1 MTSVAWLLQ
10 LTEGFRSCDT
20 EEPSCAGVNET
31 CRRGYYF
38 INPFGTRQGNHA
50 ICGDVVT
57 ELPLLPETYVLCGH
71 EAFLTPEQRAI
82 LAAEA
87 AAEAAEGGGATD
99 GPETR

>member
-1 MTSVAWLLQ
+1 M
-10 LTEGFRSCDT
+10 
-20 EEPSCAGVNET
+20 
-31 CRRGYYF
+31 
-38 INPFGTRQGNHA
+38 
-50 ICGDVVT
+50 
-57 ELPLLPETYVLCGH
+57 LPETYVLCGH